1 MHGLIRYG
9 VCTPRYKFSKSQGIF
24 KNMIKSENNDEP
36 PKERYKLIQ
45 KITDRNRMTL
55 IKNITDKLDFI
66 NKSGEK
72 VIGNVRQDFL

>member
-1 MHGLIRYG
+1 
-9 VCTPRYKFSKSQGIF
+9 
-24 KNMIKSENNDEP
+24 MIKSENNDEP